1 MLDKESNISKVRNLT
16 GKHGCRCGGH
26 KREGG
31 SALLGEICSPAMCYR
46 GREASGWAD
55 RSQQRA

>member
-1 MLDKESNISKVRNLT
+1 MLDKESNISKVRSLT

-31 SALLGEICSPAMCYR
+31 SALPGEICPPAMCYR
-46 GREASGWAD
+46 GCEASG
-55 RSQQRA
+55 

>member
-16 GKHGCRCGGH
+16 GKRGCRYGGH

-31 SALLGEICSPAMCYR
+31 SALLGEICSPAMC
-46 GREASGWAD
+46 
-55 RSQQRA
+55 